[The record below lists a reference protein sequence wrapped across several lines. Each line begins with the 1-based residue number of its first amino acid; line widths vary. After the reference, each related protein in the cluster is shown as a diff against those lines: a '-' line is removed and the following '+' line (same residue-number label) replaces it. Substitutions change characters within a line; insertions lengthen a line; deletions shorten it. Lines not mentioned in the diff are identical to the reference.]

1 MYQSEFTKE
10 FLKILKKLKSKDK
23 SLFKR
28 LELKVEEILENPDH
42 YKPLRNELKGL
53 RRAHIG
59 SFVITFQIR
68 ESTVIFIS
76 FKHHDYAYEEK

>member
-1 MYQSEFTKE
+1 MYQSEFTVE

-23 SLFKR
+23 ALFKR
-28 LELKVEEILENPDH
+28 LELKIEDILEKPEH

-59 SFVITFQIR
+59 HFVVIFHIKGT
-68 ESTVIFIS
+68 TVIFIS
-76 FKHHDYAYEEK
+76 FKHHD

>member
-10 FLKILKKLKSKDK
+10 FLKILKKLKNKDK
-23 SLFKR
+23 ALFDR
-28 LELKVEEILENPDH
+28 LELKIEEILENPDH

-53 RRAHIG
+53 RRAHIR

-76 FKHHDYAYEEK
+76 FKHHDHAYE